1 MVYHIFPPV
10 PPLLLAIVP
19 ILWILFIVV
28 KVKILKSFT
37 KPIDNDA
44 DL

>member
-1 MVYHIFPPV
+1 MIF
-10 PPLLLAIVP
+10 LL
-19 ILWILFIVV
+19 ILILGLGLYAKI
-28 KVKILKSFT
+28 KILKSFT

>member
-1 MVYHIFPPV
+1 MIF
-10 PPLLLAIVP
+10 LL
-19 ILWILFIVV
+19 ILILGLGLYA
-28 KVKILKSFT
+28 KIKIIKSFT